1 MKVMA
6 LTGGIG
12 SGKSTI
18 CSWIAQQGI
27 ATLDSDQIARQL
39 VMPKQPGLAEIV
51 ETFGADILQSNGQ
64 LDRAQL
70 RDRIFTDPQAKRQLE
85 AILHPKIRAETQ
97 RQLAQFAAEK
107 RPLVVIEIPLLAET
121 GVPDYIDQVIVLDLP
136 PAVQIE
142 RVMNRD
148 HCSHQQVSQ
157 ILAQQASRAERLAIA
172 DHVID
177 ASQSLTQ
184 IKAQLQPLL
193 MIS

>member
-51 ETFGADILQSNGQ
+51 EFFGTDILQSNGQ
-64 LDRAQL
+64 LDRAKL

-97 RQLAQFAAEK
+97 RQLTQFAAEK
-107 RPLVVIEIPLLAET
+107 KPLVVIEIPLLAET
-121 GVPDYIDQVIVLDLP
+121 GVPDFIDEVIVLDLP
-136 PAVQIE
+136 PAMQIE

-148 HCSHQQVSQ
+148 HCSLQQVSQ

-177 ASQSLTQ
+177 ASQSLTR
-184 IKAQLQPLL
+184 IKNQLQPLL
-193 MIS
+193 TIS

>member
-51 ETFGADILQSNGQ
+51 ETFGSDILQPNGQ
-64 LDRAQL
+64 LDRAKL
-70 RDRIFTDPQAKRQLE
+70 RDQIFTDPLAKRQLE

-97 RQLAQFAAEK
+97 RQLTQLAAENK
-107 RPLVVIEIPLLAET
+107 PLVVIEIPLLAET
-121 GVPDYIDQVIVLDLP
+121 GVPDYIDQVILLDLAP
-136 PAVQIE
+136 SVQIE
-142 RVMNRD
+142 RVMARD

-157 ILAQQASRAERLAIA
+157 ILAQQASRTERLAIA

-177 ASQSLTQ
+177 ASQPLTQ
-184 IKAQLQPLL
+184 IKTQLKPLL
-193 MIS
+193 IIS